1 MKEQI
6 VPMQHDH
13 VPQIAAIEQQC
24 FSDPWPE
31 QIIRN
36 ELDNP
41 LSLWLC
47 AVRGEQVIGY
57 VGSQSVLGEA
67 DMMNLAV
74 APAARRAGVGRA
86 LVQALCQAL
95 QTEKQATVLTLEV
108 RDSNAA
114 ALSLYAALGFTQ
126 IGLRKNYYL
135 HPKEDAR
142 ILRKEL
148 L

>member
-1 MKEQI
+1 MNYQI
-6 VPMQHDH
+6 LPMQPDH
-13 VPQIAAIEQQC
+13 VPQVAALEQLC

-31 QIIRN
+31 QILYH
-36 ELDNP
+36 ELENP

-47 AVRGEQVIGY
+47 ALDGTQVIGY
-57 VGSQSVLGEA
+57 IGSQSVLGEA

-74 APAARRAGVGRA
+74 APDARREGVGRE
-86 LVQALCQAL
+86 LVFALCQAL
-95 QTEKQATVLTLEV
+95 QAQQVTSLTLEV
-108 RDSNAA
+108 RDSNVA
-114 ALSLYAALGFTQ
+114 ALGLYAALGFTQ
-126 IGLRKNYYL
+126 VGLRKNYYL

>member
-1 MKEQI
+1 MHYEI
-6 VPMQHDH
+6 LPMQRAH
-13 VPQIAAIEQQC
+13 VPQIAALEQLC

-31 QIIRN
+31 QIIEK

-47 AVRGEQVIGY
+47 ALCGEQVIGY
-57 VGSQSVLGEA
+57 VGSQTVLGEA

-74 APAARRAGVGRA
+74 APTARRAGVGRA

-95 QTEKQATVLTLEV
+95 QAQQQATVLTLEV
-108 RDSNAA
+108 RDSNEP
-114 ALSLYAALGFTQ
+114 ALALYTALGFAQ